1 MALTKINSAGLN
13 INADTASGDDAAV
26 GYTAAEGLI
35 LTGQGSTDDVTIKN
49 DADTTVINVAT
60 GSSDVEVSAGDLIFG
75 TAGKGVCL
83 GVTSN
88 TDANTLD
95 DYEEGTWTPTIQDG
109 ASSPTYTHQFG
120 KYTKIGNMVM
130 AFCSIRINAQ
140 NDGGA
145 DKKMYGFPF
154 TNSDTGYSIPGYFG
168 YYSSLADPKITYAS
182 YLVNNA
188 TNCYIIGQEDDSGTV
203 DNAIDIWG
211 DDARIDLMH
220 IYWVTTA

>member
-1 MALTKINSAGLN
+1 MALTKVSSAGLN
-13 INADTASGDDAAV
+13 INAGLPFPATAVAV
-26 GYTAAEGLI
+26 
-35 LTGQGSTDDVTIKN
+35 
-49 DADTTVINVAT
+49 
-60 GSSDVEVSAGDLIFG
+60 
-75 TAGKGVCL
+75 
-83 GVTSN
+83 

-211 DDARIDLMH
+211 DDARADLMH
-220 IYWVTTA
+220 IYYT